1 MRIRATIGSP
11 EFTFLD
17 QWAKWYP
24 KMSVHRSLRVAEA
37 VREVVAT
44 AILTEVSDPRVR
56 NVTVLSAEVTP
67 DLRYAKVFFTVTG
80 DDREEKRVMH
90 GLQSARGFLQK
101 KIAARLQTRITP
113 ELRFEIDNSAR
124 RTMEILKSIELS
136 IAEDNIA
143 RSQSAESTGHAEDDG
158 IESETD

>member
-1 MRIRATIGSP
+1 
-11 EFTFLD
+11 
-17 QWAKWYP
+17 
-24 KMSVHRSLRVAEA
+24 MSVHRSLRVAEA

-158 IESETD
+158 LEPEKD

>member
-1 MRIRATIGSP
+1 
-11 EFTFLD
+11 
-17 QWAKWYP
+17 
-24 KMSVHRSLRVAEA
+24 MSVHRSLRVAEA

-143 RSQSAESTGHAEDDG
+143 RSQSAESTGHAE
-158 IESETD
+158 

>member
-1 MRIRATIGSP
+1 
-11 EFTFLD
+11 
-17 QWAKWYP
+17 
-24 KMSVHRSLRVAEA
+24 MSVHRSLRVAEA

-44 AILTEVSDPRVR
+44 AILTEVSDSRVR

-158 IESETD
+158 LEPETDRIRSVFR

>member
-1 MRIRATIGSP
+1 M
-11 EFTFLD
+11 
-17 QWAKWYP
+17 
-24 KMSVHRSLRVAEA
+24 AEA

-90 GLQSARGFLQK
+90 GLQSTA
-101 KIAARLQTRITP
+101 
-113 ELRFEIDNSAR
+113 
-124 RTMEILKSIELS
+124 
-136 IAEDNIA
+136 
-143 RSQSAESTGHAEDDG
+143 
-158 IESETD
+158 

>member
-1 MRIRATIGSP
+1 
-11 EFTFLD
+11 
-17 QWAKWYP
+17 
-24 KMSVHRSLRVAEA
+24 MSVHRSLRVAEA

-80 DDREEKRVMH
+80 DDREEKRVIH

-158 IESETD
+158 LEPETD

>member
-1 MRIRATIGSP
+1 
-11 EFTFLD
+11 
-17 QWAKWYP
+17 
-24 KMSVHRSLRVAEA
+24 MSVHRSLRVAEA

-80 DDREEKRVMH
+80 DDREQKRVMH

-124 RTMEILKSIELS
+124 RTMEILKAIELS
-136 IAEDNIA
+136 IAEDNAA
-143 RSQSAESTGHAEDDG
+143 RSEAAESSDHADDDG
-158 IESETD
+158 AESEIG

>member
-1 MRIRATIGSP
+1 MVT
-11 EFTFLD
+11 
-17 QWAKWYP
+17 